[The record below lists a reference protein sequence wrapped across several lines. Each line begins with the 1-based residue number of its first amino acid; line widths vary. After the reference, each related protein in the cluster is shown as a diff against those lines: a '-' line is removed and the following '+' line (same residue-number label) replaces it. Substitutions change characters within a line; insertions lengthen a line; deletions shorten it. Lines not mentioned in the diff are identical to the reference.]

1 MATDPAIASVFE
13 SLRKGLTR
21 AVRRIVPAPE
31 VEDIVQEVYIRIC
44 LVEKRSQIES
54 PGAFM
59 FEIARNLAKDHV
71 KRAEFRL
78 VETTGDE
85 HDLSSRSP
93 RAEYDQ
99 TVDCVAATQEFSMFC
114 HAVRDLPAQCRRAFV
129 LRKVYG
135 YSQREIAKAM
145 GISEKTVE
153 KHIASGIQ
161 RCMTFLNRPTQHRS
175 ATDNEPTRNSAG
187 RRSGRHS

>member
-13 SLRKGLTR
+13 SLRKSLTR
-21 AVRRIVPAPE
+21 VVRRIVPGPE

-44 LVEKRSQIES
+44 LVEKRGQIDS

-59 FEIARNLAKDHV
+59 FEIARNLPKDHV

-93 RAEYDQ
+93 RAEYDE
-99 TVDCVAATQEFSMFC
+99 TLNCVSAREEFSMFC
-114 HAVRDLPAQCRRAFV
+114 HAVRDLPVQCRRAFV

-145 GISEKTVE
+145 NISEKTVE
-153 KHIASGIQ
+153 TEIIFPQDRQSSPSFAEQPVLGK
-161 RCMTFLNRPTQHRS
+161 T
-175 ATDNEPTRNSAG
+175 
-187 RRSGRHS
+187 